1 MLNAEKEKQRLLE
14 ERWALSVNRKA
25 TSEAEGAG
33 NTVRRGS
40 FKGVIDGSK
49 AVFLFDDGVSKL
61 LSQQIPSRNG
71 DLLQQNRTTNTHIIP
86 VRIRKLALP

>member
-49 AVFLFDDGVSKL
+49 AVFLFDDGVKQPLKS
-61 LSQQIPSRNG
+61 
-71 DLLQQNRTTNTHIIP
+71 TNTKQKQPPSATKPNNQHSYHSS
-86 VRIRKLALP
+86 KNS